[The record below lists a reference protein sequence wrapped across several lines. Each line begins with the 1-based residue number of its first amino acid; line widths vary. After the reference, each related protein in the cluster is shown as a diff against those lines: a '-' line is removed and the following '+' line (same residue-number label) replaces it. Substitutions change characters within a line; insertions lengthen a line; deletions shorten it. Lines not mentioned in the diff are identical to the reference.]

1 MTDMTKLTN
10 KFFGFTYGYFF
21 SRRFVMPEY
30 GNENR

>member
-1 MTDMTKLTN
+1 MADMTKLGN

>member
-21 SRRFVMPEY
+21 SRRFVVPKT
-30 GNENR
+30 GNESR